1 MSKKDTHYEEAER
14 LYIYENLP
22 PDVIAEKLNISKRTV
37 FYWKASAN
45 WNEKKKKYIQSKTA
59 FHDELYDFS
68 RELMYSIRQ
77 DMKEGRKVDQ
87 ARLFTFGR
95 TVPLITKIKDYEEGM
110 KNQEKRINQGL
121 TEEVIDLIQEQI
133 LGIKLKRS
141 KEECS

>member
-1 MSKKDTHYEEAER
+1 MHYEEAER

-22 PDVIAEKLNISKRTV
+22 PDVIAEKLNISKRSV

-45 WNEKKKKYIQSKTA
+45 WQEKKKKYMQSRSA

-77 DMKEGRKVDQ
+77 DIKAGIKVDQ
-87 ARLFTFGR
+87 ARLFTFGK
-95 TVPLITKIKDYEEGM
+95 TVPLITKMKDYEEGI
-110 KNQEKRINQGL
+110 KNQDKQFNQGL
-121 TEEVIDLIQEQI
+121 SEEVIDLIQEQI

-141 KEECS
+141 QAECN